1 MYCLCTNIDHLDNN
15 LIEESLREV
24 RIYANKP
31 SLVLVIFQWSPDS
44 KHNQGN

>member
-24 RIYANKP
+24 RICLNKP
-31 SLVLVIFQWSPDS
+31 SLVSFIFPGSPDS
-44 KHNQGN
+44 KQNQGN